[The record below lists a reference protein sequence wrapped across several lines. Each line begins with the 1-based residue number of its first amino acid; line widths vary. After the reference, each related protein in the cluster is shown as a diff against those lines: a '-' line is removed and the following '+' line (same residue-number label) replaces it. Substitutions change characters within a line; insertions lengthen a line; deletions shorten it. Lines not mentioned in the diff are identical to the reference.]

1 MIGKLKGLL
10 TEVHGDEAF
19 IETQGG
25 VTYRVQFSAK
35 LLEKIGL
42 VGQEVSLY
50 TYLDVKEDSLVL
62 FGFDSY
68 ESFNVYSLVLSVDGV
83 GPKTAYTIVSAYE
96 SAQIK
101 DAIGRNDV
109 LFFQEIKGIGKKTA
123 QRIIVDLASKIGAE
137 ADLENMY
144 VAEDKDAV
152 DALIS
157 LGFKK
162 QDVLRAL
169 QKIDPKLEMQEK
181 LTEALQILTKKH
193 DKN

>member
-35 LLEKIGL
+35 LLEKVGL

-137 ADLENMY
+137 ADLESMY
-144 VAEDKDAV
+144 VTEDKDAV

-162 QDVLRAL
+162 QDVLRVL
-169 QKIDPKLEMQEK
+169 QKIDPKLVMQEK
-181 LTEALQILTKKH
+181 LTVALQILTKKH

>member
-137 ADLENMY
+137 ADLESMY
-144 VAEDKDAV
+144 VTEDKDAV

>member
-1 MIGKLKGLL
+1 
-10 TEVHGDEAF
+10 
-19 IETQGG
+19 
-25 VTYRVQFSAK
+25 
-35 LLEKIGL
+35 
-42 VGQEVSLY
+42 
-50 TYLDVKEDSLVL
+50 
-62 FGFDSY
+62 
-68 ESFNVYSLVLSVDGV
+68 
-83 GPKTAYTIVSAYE
+83 
-96 SAQIK
+96 
-101 DAIGRNDV
+101 
-109 LFFQEIKGIGKKTA
+109 
-123 QRIIVDLASKIGAE
+123 LASKIGAE

>member
-1 MIGKLKGLL
+1 MIGKLKGVL

-19 IETQGG
+19 IETKGG
-25 VTYRVQFSAK
+25 VTYRVQLSPK
-35 LLEKIGL
+35 LREKIGSL
-42 VGQEVSLY
+42 QKEVSIY

-68 ESFNVYSLVLSVDGV
+68 ESFNIYSLVLSVDGV

-96 SAQIK
+96 SSQIK

-123 QRIIVDLASKIGAE
+123 QRLIVDLASKIGAE
-137 ADLENMY
+137 VDLESMY
-144 VAEDKDAV
+144 VTEDKDAV

-169 QKIDPKLEMQEK
+169 QKLEKNMPLQEK
-181 LTEALQILTKKH
+181 LTEALQLLTKK
-193 DKN
+193 NE

>member
-137 ADLENMY
+137 ADLESMY
-144 VAEDKDAV
+144 VTEDKDAI